1 MIWSS
6 ASIPENSGKTIT
18 DVLKRGKVPN
28 VVQMEKQTIQD
39 NTELLPP
46 DKFDNLL
53 GGDVGL
59 PYHQIHFMTGE
70 DLSDTDD
77 HRVLD
82 TYSWI
87 ACQLEVGTSFGRR
100 HNQVGLQ
107 IQDNFWIPRPRL
119 HGAKYLLFL

>member
-1 MIWSS
+1 MLNWLPKKPGGKKAHDTNSAPLMTCSS
-6 ASIPENSGKTIT
+6 ASIPENIGKTIT

-28 VVQMEKQTIQD
+28 VVQMEKETIQD

-100 HNQVGLQ
+100 HN
-107 IQDNFWIPRPRL
+107 
-119 HGAKYLLFL
+119 